1 MSKSTPLEE
10 FPNRLRKARE
20 QIRKLSQSELA
31 EKTGL
36 QSSAISHFE
45 SGTRKPSFHNLRRLA
60 DALKVSTDYLLGR
73 TDEIAGPATADKM
86 HKDYDNLSEADRS
99 LADDILG
106 ILQKRNK

>member
-1 MSKSTPLEE
+1 MPKSTSSEE
-10 FPNRLRKARE
+10 FPNRLRLARE

-31 EKTGL
+31 EKAGL

-45 SGTRKPSFHNLRRLA
+45 SGTRKPSFDNLRRLA

-73 TDEIAGPATADKM
+73 TDDIAGPATADRM
-86 HKDYDNLSEADRS
+86 HRHYDNLSDADRG
-99 LADDILG
+99 LAEEILN